1 MCRFHRIR
9 EILSR
14 AVLLSGAA
22 SAAAVPCGF
31 AAAQTASPTEDTTLQ
46 EVVVTATR
54 RESSLLNVPVA
65 VSAFAGADLEARQ
78 ITSVGDLSSLI
89 PNFQFG
95 ESYGEARATIRGIG
109 TNDVNGGADPG
120 VAYHLDGV
128 YVGTTGPAGDSFFDV
143 SRVEVLRGPQG
154 TLFGQNATG
163 GTINLIPNRPTPQP
177 SGEVNATV
185 GADPFLYGVD
195 GVWNGPLDSSGTLS
209 GRLSVHRTYNDGY
222 TRNLVSDGPRYLDD
236 DNGFAVR
243 GQLLYQPNDQ
253 FQLHTE
259 VNYQRTNDHG
269 VGYQLLGRGGT
280 SGLPTIAQTLD
291 GVLPPQD
298 THDVYANQGS
308 ANGEFLLGTVDS
320 ALALGPGT
328 LKILLSGGRTQS
340 KTDADG
346 DGTAV
351 NLTSSQVDYL
361 ARQAFGEI
369 LYDVKPV
376 PSLDV
381 IVGANGYY
389 QDLDQ
394 VFNIPVNFLF
404 GPTTVFD
411 ILGGH
416 LHTSTEAAFAHAEY
430 EATQRVTVFG
440 GLRYTYDRKVYNE
453 SNNFVGADSGE
464 PHWGKLTYE
473 GGISSKLTDSV
484 NAYLKYSTG
493 FKGGGLQLGTLAP
506 PVKPETD
513 SSTELGLKGLFFGH
527 TLETNIAIFH
537 MSYDDL
543 QLTRVEGFVTGF
555 ENAAKATVNGA
566 ELEATW
572 RATRSFRLEL
582 TGSLLDA
589 KFDSFESADPADP
602 VPVVQ
607 NLAGNRLPNSPSG
620 SLSLGGYY
628 TVESFTSGSITLGA
642 RYYWQAKEF
651 FTVFNTPGV
660 SQTAVGRVDLT
671 ASFSSR
677 DGLWGATFFAKNL
690 TDEVVRGTGIVV
702 SNLLGAPALVTLEP
716 GRSIGVSLR
725 RSF

>member
-1 MCRFHRIR
+1 MCRLHRIGA
-9 EILSR
+9 LSR
-14 AVLLSGAA
+14 TALLSGAVFA
-22 SAAAVPCGF
+22 TTAFFSGL
-31 AAAQTASPTEDTTLQ
+31 AAAQSASPAEDAVLQ

-54 RESSLLNVPVA
+54 REISLLDVPVA
-65 VSAFAGADLEARQ
+65 VSAFGGTELEARQ
-78 ITSVGDLSSLI
+78 ITNVGDLSSLI

-109 TNDVNGGADPG
+109 TNNVNGGADPG

-143 SRVEVLRGPQG
+143 SRIEVLRGPQG

-185 GADPFLYGVD
+185 GADPFLYDVD
-195 GVWNGPLDSSGTLS
+195 GVWNGALNTSGTLS
-209 GRLSVHRTYNDGY
+209 GRLSVHRTYDEGY
-222 TRNLVSDGPRYLDD
+222 TRNQVSDGPRYLDD

-280 SGLPTIAQTLD
+280 SGLPTIAQTL
-291 GVLPPQD
+291 GGAIPPQD

-308 ANGEFLLGTVDS
+308 ANGEFLLGTADS
-320 ALALGPGT
+320 ALALGRGT
-328 LKILLSGGRTQS
+328 LKILLSGGRTRS
-340 KTDADG
+340 DTDADG

-351 NLTSSQVDYL
+351 DFTSSQVDYL
-361 ARQAFGEI
+361 ARQTFGEI

-394 VFNIPVNFLF
+394 VFTVPINFIF
-404 GPTTVFD
+404 GPTTVSD
-411 ILGGH
+411 ILAGH
-416 LHTSTEAAFAHAEY
+416 LHTSTEAVFAHAEY
-430 EATQRVTVFG
+430 EAARSVNVFG

-453 SNNFVGADSGE
+453 SNNFIGADSGE
-464 PHWGKLTYE
+464 PHWEKLTYE
-473 GGISSKLTDSV
+473 GGISFKFTDSV
-484 NAYLKYSTG
+484 NAYVKYSTG
-493 FKGGGLQLGTLAP
+493 FKGGGLQLGTLTP

-513 SSTELGLKGLFFGH
+513 NSTEAGLKGLFFGR
-527 TLETNIAIFH
+527 TLETNIAVFH

-566 ELEATW
+566 ELEAIW
-572 RATRSFRLEL
+572 RATRAFRLEL

-620 SLSLGGYY
+620 ALSLGGYY
-628 TVESFTSGSITLGA
+628 TVGSLTSGPVTLGA
-642 RYYWQAKEF
+642 RYYWQAKEY

-660 SQTAVGRVDLT
+660 SQAAVGRVDLT
-671 ASFSSR
+671 VNFSSQ
-677 DGLWGATFFAKNL
+677 DGLWGASLFAKNL

-702 SNLLGAPALVTLEP
+702 SNVLGAPALVTLEP
-716 GRSIGVSLR
+716 GRSVGISVR
-725 RSF
+725 RNF